1 MPTEAQQT
9 SMDNQYF
16 DVASVL
22 YHALRGSQSIAT
34 YIEDAQQGGNQEL
47 AQFLQQAKQQQ
58 DRCAEQAKQWLTK
71 LAVTSGTR

>member
-1 MPTEAQQT
+1 MATEPQRT

-22 YHALRGSQSIAT
+22 YHTLRGSQSLAS

-47 AQFLQQAKQQQ
+47 VQFFQQVKQQQ
-58 DRCAEQAKQWLTK
+58 DRCAEQAKQWLAQ
-71 LAVTSGTR
+71 LAVTSGAR